1 MSKKLDTEKFR
12 FIVEI
17 PLELHERLQNEAAV
31 ERRNRNAQVIR
42 ILEERYTPRRAK
54 RKAKVEAVAV

>member
-1 MSKKLDTEKFR
+1 MSKKSETEKFR

-17 PLELHERLQNEAAV
+17 PLELHERLQDEATK

-42 ILEERYTPRRAK
+42 ILEERYKSRRIKSDTA
-54 RKAKVEAVAV
+54 AAVQV